1 METKKLSNTVKDWL
15 SRVERIPAR
24 LDALEAERK
33 AYEIAI
39 ESAEDTFNTLACH
52 PLAPEIMRLRYI
64 VRMPV
69 WKIANTV
76 SYSERRV
83 YSIIEES
90 IDELEITLEGTL
102 TSGGTLSNSRGTT
115 YSENAGGTTG
125 GDES

>member
-1 METKKLSNTVKDWL
+1 MSNTVKDWL
-15 SRVERIPAR
+15 SRVERIPAK
-24 LDALEAERK
+24 LDAIDAERK

-52 PLAPEIMRLRYI
+52 PLAPEVMRLRYI
-64 VRMPV
+64 VRMPI

-90 IDELEITLEGTL
+90 IEELEIALGGTLTKEGTL
-102 TSGGTLSNSRGTT
+102 PCKSTTT
-115 YSENAGGTTG
+115 YSDDIDGGSV
-125 GDES
+125 DS